1 MGMTPISNL
10 TPLSITRSI
19 EADLEPLPM
28 ARVENSARTGD
39 ETYSPSNG
47 SPAPSPDDDSPEED
61 ASEDK
66 FEDLTGKDEAEPA
79 AHTAAQAPNRQIS
92 FFA

>member
-10 TPLSITRSI
+10 TPLLMTRSI

-28 ARVENSARTGD
+28 ARVENSARSGD

-47 SPAPSPDDDSPEED
+47 NAGPSPDDDSAED
-61 ASEDK
+61 DATEDK
-66 FEDLTGKDEAEPA
+66 FEDLADQEGAEPT
-79 AHTAAQAPNRQIS
+79 AHTAAKSLDRQIS

>member
-10 TPLSITRSI
+10 TPLPITRSI

-47 SPAPSPDDDSPEED
+47 SSNPSPDDDSPED

-66 FEDLTGKDEAEPA
+66 FEDLAGEDKAEPA
-79 AHTAAQAPNRQIS
+79 AHTAAKTLDRPIS